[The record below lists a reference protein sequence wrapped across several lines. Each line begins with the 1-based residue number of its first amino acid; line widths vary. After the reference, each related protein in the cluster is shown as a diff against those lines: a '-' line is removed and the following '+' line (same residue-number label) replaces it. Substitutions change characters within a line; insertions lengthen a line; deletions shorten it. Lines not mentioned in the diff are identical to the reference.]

1 VLELNKGDEV
11 FVFSDGYADQFG
23 GEAGKKYKYSRLKT
37 ELLELIGKPMA
48 KKEVV
53 LDENFER
60 WKGNYEQ
67 VDDVCVIG
75 VAI

>member
-1 VLELNKGDEV
+1 
-11 FVFSDGYADQFG
+11 
-23 GEAGKKYKYSRLKT
+23 
-37 ELLELIGKPMA
+37 MA
-48 KKEVV
+48 KKEAV